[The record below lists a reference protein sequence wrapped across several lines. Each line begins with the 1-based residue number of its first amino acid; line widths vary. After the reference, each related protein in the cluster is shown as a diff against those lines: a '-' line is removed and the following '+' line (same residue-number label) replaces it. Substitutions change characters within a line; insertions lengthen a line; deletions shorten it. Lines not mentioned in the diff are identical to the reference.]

1 MFKRLGNEK
10 NEISTKK
17 QSKTNNKLRDRR
29 GFTLFE
35 LIIALALLA
44 IVSVCIVTFTTM
56 ASNQLSQVSA
66 RTAFLESAR
75 EFKSDFRTAFAEFD
89 TLSAENFSTENPD
102 SENPSNVT
110 VTPNQYQVTTDGK
123 EFKLNNKPLIDLNA
137 EDYSEILTIS
147 FNINDTGK
155 ILKITLTSSTSNTY
169 TFTVTSRTGSTF
181 K

>member
-17 QSKTNNKLRDRR
+17 QSKANNKLRDRR

-66 RTAFLESAR
+66 RATFLESAR

-89 TLSAENFSTENPD
+89 TLSAENPVINE
-102 SENPSNVT
+102 
-110 VTPNQYQVTTDGK
+110 YQVATDGK
-123 EFKLNNKPLIDLNA
+123 EFKLNNQILIDLNK

-181 K
+181 SK

>member
-17 QSKTNNKLRDRR
+17 QSKANNKLRDRR
-29 GFTLFE
+29 GFTIFE

-89 TLSAENFSTENPD
+89 TLSAENPVINE
-102 SENPSNVT
+102 
-110 VTPNQYQVTTDGK
+110 YQVTTDGK
-123 EFKLNNKPLIDLNA
+123 EFKLNNQTLIDLNE

-181 K
+181 SK

>member
-29 GFTLFE
+29 GFTIFE

-89 TLSAENFSTENPD
+89 TLSAENPVINE
-102 SENPSNVT
+102 
-110 VTPNQYQVTTDGK
+110 YQVATDGK
-123 EFKLNNKPLIDLNA
+123 EFKLNNQTLIDLNE

-181 K
+181 SK